1 MSPAPPTSLRI
12 FLVRHAHAAWALP
25 GMRDF
30 DRPLDERGRE
40 EAVRLAATMSVNGF
54 DPDRVYCSNAR
65 RCAETFEILQR
76 ARSKDRLKVEYSDA
90 LYASDHDAYLDLIGS
105 AHDQPVQSIMLI
117 GHNPM
122 IEDTAQALL
131 QNDPAVFESALGHG
145 FPTAGLLILDCNTRG
160 GSAVRG
166 GASFVGLLSP
176 VDA

>member
-1 MSPAPPTSLRI
+1 MSPAPHTPLRI

-25 GMRDF
+25 GVRDF

-40 EAVRLAATMSVNGF
+40 EAARLAATMSVNGF

-65 RCAETFEILQR
+65 RCAETLDILQK
-76 ARSKDRLKVEYSDA
+76 ARTGGGLQVDYSDA
-90 LYASDHDAYLDLIGS
+90 LYASGHDAYLDLIGS
-105 AHDQPVQSIMLI
+105 AHDQSIQSIMLI

-145 FPTAGLLILDCNTRG
+145 FPTAGLMILDCDKRG

-166 GASFVGLLSP
+166 GARFVGLLSP